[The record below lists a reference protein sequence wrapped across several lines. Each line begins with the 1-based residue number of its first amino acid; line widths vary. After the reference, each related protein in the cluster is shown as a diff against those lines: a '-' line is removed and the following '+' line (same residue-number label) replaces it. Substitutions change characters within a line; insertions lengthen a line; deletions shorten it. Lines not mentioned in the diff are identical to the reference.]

1 MAANAYVR
9 ARIEPSIKEDATL
22 VLDSLGLT
30 PSDVIRMVMTRIA
43 HDKALPLELT
53 RPNPKT
59 IAAMEEARAIKAG
72 YGTGDGEVFDT
83 ADELLESLEG
93 RKGGKS

>member
-9 ARIEPSIKEDATL
+9 ARIDPSIKESATV

-30 PSDVIRMVMTRIA
+30 PSDIIRIVMTRIA
-43 HDKALPLELT
+43 RDKALPVELT
-53 RPNPKT
+53 RPNAKT

-72 YGTGDGEVFDT
+72 HGKVLNT

-93 RKGGKS
+93 GTVAK